1 MTVHLSWTNGA
12 LREAEKALLQNIAI
26 EMLEKNPDVIIAGD
40 FNIKEQ
46 KIRELADSIGMEVVV
61 PLVQDVVGN
70 RYTVSR
76 KVLNVSI
83 DLIRRYGIFLKLL

>member
-1 MTVHLSWTNGA
+1 
-12 LREAEKALLQNIAI
+12 
-26 EMLEKNPDVIIAGD
+26 MLEKNPDVIIAGD